1 MTSEENYYTTQ
12 MEYHKKQIETYGSW
26 VAYHQRH
33 YAMFEELLIK
43 CKNQQ
48 EEDVNDHKENND

>member
-12 MEYHKKQIETYGSW
+12 MEYHKKQIEVYGSW
-26 VAYHQRH
+26 VVDHQRM

-43 CKNQQ
+43 CKTQQ
-48 EEDVNDHKENND
+48 EEDVNDK